1 MGVNSVIAAAM
12 LGVFAGDIHQHHH
25 RPINLIVH
33 VVQNNEIKA
42 PQRAKGTVNRIMI
55 EIYVAFILSRQSR
68 QNSIFKLRSF
78 QEELIKVFVRLEH
91 YS

>member
-12 LGVFAGDIHQHHH
+12 LGVFTGDAHQHH
-25 RPINLIVH
+25 RPINLIVLH
-33 VVQNNEIKA
+33 GMNNEIKA

-55 EIYVAFILSRQSR
+55 EIYVAFILSRQSK

-78 QEELIKVFVRLEH
+78 
-91 YS
+91 